1 MPDDGGGAVAV
12 GSLVYVSDSMR
23 GIRRIRRGKGFGY
36 RNPDG
41 SMVADAGTLARI
53 RELAIPPAYQDV
65 WICPNPCGHIQA
77 TGRDQKGR
85 KQYRYH
91 KDWHGEQD
99 AAKFARLIDFAR
111 ALPALRR
118 RVVDDMARRGLP
130 RDKVLATV
138 TDLLDRT
145 LIRVG
150 NAEYA
155 RGNDSYGLTTLQPR
169 HVELKGSALLFRF
182 RGKSGKVWQLRIT
195 DRRIAR
201 IVRSVQDLPG
211 QDLFQYLDEEGEVRD
226 VDSAAV
232 NAYIRAVAGPQSSAK
247 DFRTWNG
254 TVLAA
259 RALAEAGPFTS
270 KREAASKVRKAI
282 SSVAERLGNTVAVC
296 RASYVHPAII
306 DGYLAGK
313 PCNPGEGRGVTEGLS
328 AEESAVLAYLGAAQG
343 QAC

>member
-1 MPDDGGGAVAV
+1 MPDKGGDA
-12 GSLVYVSDSMR
+12 LVYVSDAMP
-23 GIRRIRRGKGFGY
+23 GIRRIRRGKGFAY
-36 RNPDG
+36 RHPDG
-41 SMVADAGTLARI
+41 SAVADEVTLARI
-53 RELAIPPAYQDV
+53 RALAIPPAYTDV
-65 WICPNPCGHIQA
+65 WICGEPCGHVQA

-99 AAKFARLIDFAR
+99 ASKFARLVDFAK

-118 RVVDDMARRGLP
+118 RIAGDMAKRGIP
-130 RDKVLATV
+130 RERVLAAV
-138 TDLLDRT
+138 VDLLDRT

-155 RGNDSYGLTTLQPR
+155 RGNDSYGLTTLQNR
-169 HVELKGSALLFRF
+169 HVEVKGSALHFRF
-182 RGKSGKVWQLRIT
+182 KGKSGKEWTLKLA

-211 QDLFQYLDEEGEVRD
+211 QDLFQYLDEDGQVRD
-226 VDSAAV
+226 VESAAV
-232 NAYIRAVAGPQSSAK
+232 NAYIRETAGPQSSAK

-270 KREAASKVRKAI
+270 KREAASKVRAAI
-282 SSVAERLGNTVAVC
+282 AAVAERLGNTVAVC

-306 DGYLAGK
+306 DGYLAGT
-313 PCNPGEGRGVTEGLS
+313 PCRPADAGKIIAGLS
-328 AEESAVLAYLGAAQG
+328 PEESAVLRYLAAAQRKR
-343 QAC
+343 C